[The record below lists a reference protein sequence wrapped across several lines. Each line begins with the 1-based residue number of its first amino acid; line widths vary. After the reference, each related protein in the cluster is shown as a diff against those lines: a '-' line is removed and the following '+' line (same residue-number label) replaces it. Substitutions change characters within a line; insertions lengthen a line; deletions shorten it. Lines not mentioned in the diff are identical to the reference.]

1 MDDDDK
7 PTMTET
13 ELWEWL
19 KYDEGI
25 PVTRRAI
32 KMAVINR
39 EIEPTRLGN
48 GNFFSRRDGLTWL
61 RSRKQAGAYSASK
74 VPASQ
79 L

>member
-7 PTMTET
+7 PTMTEN

-19 KYDEGI
+19 HYDEGI

-48 GNFFSRRDGLTWL
+48 GNFFSRRDGLAWL
-61 RSRKQAGAYSASK
+61 RSRKQAGVYSASK
-74 VPASQ
+74 VSARQ

>member
-19 KYDEGI
+19 HYDEGI

-48 GNFFSRRDGLTWL
+48 GNFFSRRDGLVWL

-74 VPASQ
+74 VTARQ

>member
-19 KYDEGI
+19 HYDEGI

-48 GNFFSRRDGLTWL
+48 GNFFSRRDGLAWL

-74 VPASQ
+74 VPARQ